1 MDVAAITIIQIV
13 NMIAMLALMS
23 IGLAIIFGMMRVINL
38 AHGEFLMLGTYAVLV
53 PSKLGVNIW
62 ISMFVIAPIFVGIV
76 GVIVERLVV
85 RFLYGRMM
93 DTLLATW
100 GLSLLITGVMT
111 TIFGNTMEG
120 VSTPFGNF
128 QIGEIAESQYK
139 FFVIG
144 IAVALMV
151 VVYLVL
157 KRTKLGLIARGTM
170 QNANMAN
177 ALGVSPSTVYT
188 ATFGIGAALTGFA
201 GAVLAPVIGAA
212 PTLGVAYVAKAFITV
227 IGGGQAILTG
237 TVTASSAF
245 GVINQVVTFFSSSV
259 LGEVA
264 LLIGAVLLLRAL
276 PQGITGRFFRRSL

>member
-62 ISMFVIAPIFVGIV
+62 VSMFIIAPIFVGVV

-120 VSTPFGNF
+120 VSTPFGGF

-144 IAVALMV
+144 IAAALMAA
-151 VVYLVL
+151 VYLVL

-177 ALGVSPSTVYT
+177 ALGVSPSAVYT

-227 IGGGQAILTG
+227 IGGGQAILSG
-237 TVTASSAF
+237 TASAASVF
-245 GVINQVVTFFSSSV
+245 GVINQVVTFFSTSV